1 MAVRSSNA
9 NALALGFVMVLML
22 LALGGRFA
30 EAAGE
35 IGEVR
40 LINVWAYRTP
50 PQTERGPL
58 YRADDVFTDELVE
71 TVKDGALHIR
81 FLDNTR
87 LRLGSASRVTLDS
100 FVYDPSTN
108 AGEMVA
114 DLGEGVF
121 RFITGKL
128 NDEGFQIRTP
138 VAVIGVRGT
147 DFIVSVAPDGATTVS
162 VLEGLIEV
170 TARVGGGGSTSV
182 GVGQAASVSALG
194 QVSLGV
200 AVSSPDPGLAYGGG
214 RSQTGGGAGS
224 GEGGSSG
231 GSSGGQGGF

>member
-1 MAVRSSNA
+1 MFGKAFAVGA
-9 NALALGFVMVLML
+9 VALASIA
-22 LALGGRFA
+22 LAAGPLN
-30 EAAGE
+30 AAGE
-35 IGEVR
+35 IGNVH
-40 LINVWAYRTP
+40 LVKVWAYGTP
-50 PQTERGPL
+50 TDGAQQPL
-58 YRADDVFTDELVE
+58 YRADDLFADELVE
-71 TVKDGALHIR
+71 TVEDGALHIR
-81 FLDNTR
+81 FLDNTK
-87 LRLGSASRVTLDS
+87 LRLGSSSVVTLDS
-100 FVYDPSTN
+100 FVYDPSTS
-108 AGEMVA
+108 AGELTA

-128 NDEGFQIRTP
+128 NKEGIEIRTP

-170 TARVGGGGSTSV
+170 TALIGSGAWTSV
-182 GVGQAASVSALG
+182 GVGQAASVSTGG

-231 GSSGGQGGF
+231 GQGGQGGL

>member
-1 MAVRSSNA
+1 MAVRSPNA
-9 NALALGFVMVLML
+9 SAVALGLVVALIL
-22 LALGGRFA
+22 IALGGRSA

-35 IGEVR
+35 IGAVR
-40 LINVWAYRTP
+40 LIKVWAYGTP
-50 PQTERGPL
+50 PQTARAPL
-58 YRADDVFTDELVE
+58 YRADDLFTDELVE
-71 TVKDGALHIR
+71 TVENGALHIR

-87 LRLGSASRVTLDS
+87 LRLGSASRVMLDS

-108 AGEMVA
+108 AGELAV

-128 NDEGFQIRTP
+128 NNEGFQIRTP

-170 TARVGGGGSTSV
+170 TARGGGGDSVGV
-182 GVGQAASVSALG
+182 GVGQAASVSAVG

-200 AVSSPDPGLAYGGG
+200 AVSSPDPGLADDGG

-224 GEGGSSG
+224 GAGGSSG
-231 GSSGGQGGF
+231 GSGGAGGAG